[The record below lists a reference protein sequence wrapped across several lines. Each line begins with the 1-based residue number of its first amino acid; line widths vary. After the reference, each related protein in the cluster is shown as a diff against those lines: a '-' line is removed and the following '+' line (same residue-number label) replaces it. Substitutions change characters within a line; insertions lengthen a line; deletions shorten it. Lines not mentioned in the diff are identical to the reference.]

1 MFTKI
6 LVAYDGSDGARA
18 ALRVGIGLAKS
29 LGAELHSIS
38 VEEHLPH
45 YAATIDEVED
55 AKDRIDAYFRT
66 LTKEAR
72 DQALLA
78 GVELQT
84 VVRQGH
90 EVLAAANSTFSWLAI
105 TVTAASSTGLLGAR
119 PKALCDSRPAQ
130 CSWQS
135 EGLVHGVNKAQAA
148 GAATVLVRLEAR
160 PLRHSAPKH
169 RTASGS
175 PTRVESWPA
184 VDPIIAREE
193 DEPCWSA
200 CCSSAL
206 EAR

>member
-1 MFTKI
+1 MFTRI

-90 EVLAAANSTFSWLAI
+90 EVEMIITYARGGQFDLLLAGYHGHSRIFDRLIGST
-105 TVTAASSTGLLGAR
+105 
-119 PKALCDSRPAQ
+119 AQ
-130 CSWQS
+130 SI
-135 EGLVHGVNKAQAA
+135 
-148 GAATVLVRLEAR
+148 VRL
-160 PLRHSAPKH
+160 
-169 RTASGS
+169 S
-175 PTRVESWPA
+175 P
-184 VDPIIAREE
+184 
-193 DEPCWSA
+193 
-200 CCSSAL
+200 CSVLLAK
-206 EAR
+206 